1 MKIVY
6 RESIKKSGQAIGRY
20 VKQSGGSGFYGVV
33 DMRFEPAEESVF
45 TEEVFG
51 GAVPKNYFPAVEKG
65 FFEALKS
72 GPLAGF
78 PVIGV
83 KATLVDGKY
92 HAVDSNEQAF
102 KMAAILSFK
111 EAYQSCSPI
120 ILEPIMELKINVDNK
135 YLGDVMSDLN
145 TRRARIQ
152 NIIEGEHGAQE
163 IIALVPE
170 AEIIDYATQ
179 LKSITQASGF
189 FNRKFVNY
197 EPVPEYMMEKVIR
210 DNKISN

>member
-1 MKIVY
+1 
-6 RESIKKSGQAIGRY
+6 
-20 VKQSGGSGFYGVV
+20 
-33 DMRFEPAEESVF
+33 
-45 TEEVFG
+45 
-51 GAVPKNYFPAVEKG
+51 
-65 FFEALKS
+65 
-72 GPLAGF
+72 
-78 PVIGV
+78 
-83 KATLVDGKY
+83 
-92 HAVDSNEQAF
+92 
-102 KMAAILSFK
+102 
-111 EAYQSCSPI
+111 
-120 ILEPIMELKINVDNK
+120 MELKINVENK